1 MTTTSVSSFEVL
13 YAGDDRAAT
22 IDEMWDRAHAR
33 LDAATWDFLE
43 GGAGHEV
50 TLRGN
55 RSAFDRIQLRTRVLS
70 GIGHPDTSTTFL
82 GIPLSYPVL
91 TAPFGCDRLFHPEG
105 HRAVARANESFG
117 VASIVPEFGSFP
129 FEDIRAAAPAAAA
142 ICQIHPV
149 GSHANFARM
158 LRRAEDAGFSAV
170 CLTVDCP
177 TPGWRERNMRN
188 RFDPDPEV
196 VSGNYPPEAGGPGVL
211 FEPMMDP
218 GEHIW
223 TWEEVADACSEVSLP
238 FMAKGILTA
247 EDARAAADAGAA
259 AVLVSNHGGR
269 QLDGAPPS
277 IEQLPEIAAEVGG
290 EIGIVLDSGIRTGGD
305 IIKALALGAD
315 AVVIGRTAAMGLT
328 ADGEAGVGRV
338 HELLHDEL
346 VNLMRLCGRP
356 DIASLD
362 ATLVKV
368 PAGGR

>member
-1 MTTTSVSSFEVL
+1 MTIAPVSSFEVL
-13 YAGDDRAAT
+13 YEGDDRAAT
-22 IDEMWDRAHAR
+22 IDEMWDLAHAR

-50 TLRGN
+50 TLRAN

-70 GIGHPDTSTTFL
+70 GIGYPDTSTTFL
-82 GIPLSYPVL
+82 GVPLSYPVL

-129 FEDIRAAAPAAAA
+129 FEEIRAAAPGAAA
-142 ICQIHPV
+142 ICQLHPI
-149 GSHANFARM
+149 GSRANVVHM
-158 LRRAEDAGFSAV
+158 LERAEEAGFSAV

-177 TPGWRERNMRN
+177 SPGWRERNMRN
-188 RFDPDPEV
+188 RFNPDLDV
-196 VSGNYPPEAGGPGVL
+196 VAGNYPPEAGGPGVL
-211 FEPMMDP
+211 FDPMMDP
-218 GEHIW
+218 AAHIW
-223 TWEEVADACSEVSLP
+223 TWEEVADACSEVALP
-238 FMAKGILTA
+238 FMAKGVLTA

-290 EIGIVLDSGIRTGGD
+290 EIGIVLDSGVRSGGD

-328 ADGEAGVGRV
+328 VGGEEGMYRV

-346 VNLMRLCGRP
+346 VNLMRLVGRP

-362 ATLVKV
+362 ATLLQR
-368 PAGGR
+368 ARG